1 MIRKFLQALE
11 KHVKSDK
18 DRTCLESITL
28 GFDIMGSLAKGD
40 LDDVSNKRE

>member
-1 MIRKFLQALE
+1 MIQKFLQALE

-18 DRTCLESITL
+18 DILCLESITL

-40 LDDVSNKRE
+40 LDDVSKKQE